1 MQVSLRDQ
9 AQSGFVLN
17 WSSILGSSTLLCYS
31 RNIAMWKAGCES
43 YLVSGGGEGWNPAPG
58 LIVASHISNQHS
70 RWKSAEGEDIK

>member
-17 WSSILGSSTLLCYS
+17 WSSILDSSTLLCYS

-43 YLVSGGGEGWNPAPG
+43 YLVSGGWRG
-58 LIVASHISNQHS
+58 LESGSRAHS
-70 RWKSAEGEDIK
+70 RLPHQQSTLKMEEC